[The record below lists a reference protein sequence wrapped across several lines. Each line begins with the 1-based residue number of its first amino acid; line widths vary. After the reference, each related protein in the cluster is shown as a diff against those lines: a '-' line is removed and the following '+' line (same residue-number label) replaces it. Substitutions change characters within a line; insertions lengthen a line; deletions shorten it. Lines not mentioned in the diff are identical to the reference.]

1 MILPFSDIIGLSK
14 HRSYR
19 IGYSGLIVVIKGHEE
34 VFFELSTT
42 ERRDDCM
49 AQLEHH
55 VEAVQR
61 QLAEGKTP
69 GDTQEHREHLD
80 LLALAAS
87 KLSMGSAE
95 GGEDQERAIQQAL
108 FRTSTGSSIPHP
120 PPETTAGQPP
130 IMFCSTSSDFVTFR
144 PEKSLRF
151 TCLTIGSRGDVQPY
165 IALCKGLMAEGHKCK
180 IASHGEYRKWVEGH
194 GIAFEEVGGDPA
206 ELMQR
211 EFSVLLSSS
220 SDTNSS
226 SRTVM
231 IAHDFFTISFMKEAV
246 GRFRGWLDD
255 LLETTWTACQ
265 DTDVLIESPSAIA
278 GYHIAEALRIPY
290 YR

>member
-1 MILPFSDIIGLSK
+1 MLG
-14 HRSYR
+14 
-19 IGYSGLIVVIKGHEE
+19 
-34 VFFELSTT
+34 
-42 ERRDDCM
+42 
-49 AQLEHH
+49 
-55 VEAVQR
+55 
-61 QLAEGKTP
+61 
-69 GDTQEHREHLD
+69 
-80 LLALAAS
+80 LAAS

-95 GGEDQERAIQQAL
+95 GGEEQERAIEQAL

-120 PPETTAGQPP
+120 PSETTAGQPP

-211 EFSVLLSSS
+211 ESFGSALSSNAEFDLS
-220 SDTNSS
+220 LSMNSDDRPRLLHHLVHEGGGGSLPRLARRPPRDDLEGLSTYRRPHREPERHRRIPHRRGASHPILPVSS
-226 SRTVM
+226 SRSTRRR
-231 IAHDFFTISFMKEAV
+231 AGADLTLDSQRLHHAV
-246 GRFRGWLDD
+246 VEDEGLPSRFRC
-255 LLETTWTACQ
+255 TRPQ
-265 DTDVLIESPSAIA
+265 DGRRLQLHGGLAQ
-278 GYHIAEALRIPY
+278 LRVD
-290 YR
+290 RRRRG